1 MYAALL
7 HDIDDRKYF
16 ATSKNCC
23 NARKILSTHGFSGE
37 REDDIISM
45 IDAVSFSKNGNNI
58 DSTLPYSHYIPR
70 YIDRSEAI
78 GLEGLYR
85 TLQYS
90 LSRSKDVIIF
100 DVYTPRPLTVS

>member
-1 MYAALL
+1 MQGKFFLL
-7 HDIDDRKYF
+7 MVF
-16 ATSKNCC
+16 
-23 NARKILSTHGFSGE
+23 LE

-58 DSTLPYSHYIPR
+58 DSTLPYRHYIPR

-85 TLQYS
+85 TL
-90 LSRSKDVIIF
+90 
-100 DVYTPRPLTVS
+100 